1 MVLTLMSVNEQIF
14 SFSKGYK
21 NIMASEPKENISEE
35 RFEVA
40 RGCSRQY
47 QKDCLTYMD

>member
-40 RGCSRQY
+40 AGVVLDNT
-47 QKDCLTYMD
+47 KEIV

>member
-21 NIMASEPKENISEE
+21 NIMASEPKNISEE